1 MHRKA
6 TIKTTR
12 TTFPSCD
19 EVCLQQQQQKIKT
32 LLQYVAIRC
41 VRIRHPQGH
50 VASRTSLKTLNS
62 NSVTVSAEEFDA
74 LLQKILFSSL
84 AKVLTYAWSWHHVYV
99 FLLEGLYW
107 TVWTCCTVSKA
118 TFYAHLQKT
127 LKVMKRTLKIDWI
140 WNDTKQFCGK
150 WKCLLEDATRNALLP
165 GNVLGLERTANMWQS
180 TCVHIF
186 QPWSHVWLDSV

>member
-62 NSVTVSAEEFDA
+62 NSVTVSAGKNSMHCFR
-74 LLQKILFSSL
+74 KSFSHLSQR
-84 AKVLTYAWSWHHVYV
+84 SWRTPEVGIMST
-99 FLLEGLYW
+99 FSCWRGCIGLYGLVARSAKLRSTPICKRRW
-107 TVWTCCTVSKA
+107 KWWKGHSRLIGFETTQSNFVESGNA
-118 TFYAHLQKT
+118 Y
-127 LKVMKRTLKIDWI
+127 LKM
-140 WNDTKQFCGK
+140 
-150 WKCLLEDATRNALLP
+150 
-165 GNVLGLERTANMWQS
+165 LGLERTANMWQS

-186 QPWSHVWLDSV
+186 QPWFHVWLDSV